1 MINKNEID
9 CLRIIKK
16 SVNELLPDS
25 RVILFGSRARKENS
39 ASSDYDFLVIT
50 KNVLDVL
57 KKRSCKAVLRKRLAE
72 HKIPADILIE
82 SENEIA
88 IKECL
93 SGHIVKTAIKEGVAL

>member
-1 MINKNEID
+1 MINTNEID

-16 SVNELLPDS
+16 SVNELLPKS
-25 RVILFGSRARKENS
+25 RVVLFGSRSRKEET

-50 KNVLDVL
+50 KDVLDVL
-57 KKRSCKAVLRKRLAE
+57 KKRSIKADLRKRLAE

-88 IKECL
+88 VKKEL
-93 SGHIVKTAIKEGVAL
+93 VGHVVKTAISEGVAL